1 MSNYIYFLI
10 TYAVVWVFLAWYM
23 FSLSKKQKV
32 LRDEIQILKN
42 RARVLE

>member
-1 MSNYIYFLI
+1 MSNYIYFFVA
-10 TYAVVWVFLAWYM
+10 YAVVWVFLAWYM